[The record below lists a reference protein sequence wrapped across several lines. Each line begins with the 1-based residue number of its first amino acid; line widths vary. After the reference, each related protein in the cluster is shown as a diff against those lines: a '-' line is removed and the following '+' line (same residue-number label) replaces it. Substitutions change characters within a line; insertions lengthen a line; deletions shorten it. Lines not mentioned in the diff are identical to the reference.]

1 MIRTFVSEPAA
12 LASLAL
18 VLGIVAVWAH
28 LLAVL
33 SSV

>member
-1 MIRTFVSEPAA
+1 MFRAVLDEATT

-28 LLAVL
+28 ILAVL
-33 SSV
+33 